1 MKVPDFRNS
10 FQEEIFRM
18 SFMGKAGFAVMALGL
33 AAGSVLGAGSASAA
47 GNQWASIAVSKG
59 ELIYGTSANEVDD
72 ASAEAVALAD
82 CYYADCEVIAT
93 WANGCGALIQSND
106 AFAWAVAA
114 NRAEAE
120 RLAYEKLSTVTPTA
134 ILANTG
140 SANLS
145 GAKIV
150 DVICTA
156 NAR

>member
-1 MKVPDFRNS
+1 
-10 FQEEIFRM
+10 M
-18 SFMGKAGFAVMALGL
+18 SFMGKAGFAVAALGL
-33 AAGSVLGAGSASAA
+33 AAGSVLGAGSATAA

-59 ELIYGTSANEVDD
+59 ELIYGTSANEAD
-72 ASAEAVALAD
+72 APSAEAVALAD
-82 CYYADCEVIAT
+82 CHYADCEVLAT
-93 WANGCGALIQSND
+93 WANGCGALVQSDD
-106 AFAWAVAA
+106 AFAWAIGA

-120 RLAYEKLSTVTPTA
+120 RVAYEQLSTVTPTA

>member
-1 MKVPDFRNS
+1 MS
-10 FQEEIFRM
+10 FQ
-18 SFMGKAGFAVMALGL
+18 GKAGFAVAAMGL
-33 AAGSVLGAGSASAA
+33 AAASVLGAGAANAA
-47 GNQWASIAVSKG
+47 GNQWASIAVSQS
-59 ELIYGTSANEVDD
+59 ELIYGTSANEAD
-72 ASAEAVALAD
+72 AAAAEAIALAD
-82 CYYADCEVIAT
+82 CHYADCEVITT
-93 WANGCGALIQSND
+93 WANGCGALIQSDD

-145 GAKIV
+145 GTEII

>member
-1 MKVPDFRNS
+1 
-10 FQEEIFRM
+10 M
-18 SFMGKAGFAVMALGL
+18 SFMGKAGFAVAAMGL

-47 GNQWASIAVSKG
+47 GNQWASIAVSHA
-59 ELIYGTSANEVDD
+59 ELIYGTSANEGDV
-72 ASAEAVALAD
+72 ASAEAIALAD
-82 CYYADCEVIAT
+82 CHYASCEVLVS
-93 WANGCGALIQSND
+93 WANGCAALVQSKD
-106 AFAWAVAA
+106 AFAWAVGA

-120 RLAYEKLSTVTPTA
+120 RVAYEQLSTRTPTA

-145 GAKIV
+145 GAKII